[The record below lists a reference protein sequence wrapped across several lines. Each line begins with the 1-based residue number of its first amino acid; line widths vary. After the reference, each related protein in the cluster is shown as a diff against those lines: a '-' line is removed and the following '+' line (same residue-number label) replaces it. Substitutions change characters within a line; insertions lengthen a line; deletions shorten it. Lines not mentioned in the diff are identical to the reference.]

1 MSQEPSS
8 RFARWRS
15 STLAPFEHRVFALF
29 WWATLVSSFG
39 SLIQSVGASWL
50 MATIEHSAESVAL
63 VQTAGTL
70 PFFFLSIVAGAL
82 ADTNDR
88 RLLMLVSQSVMF
100 VASVLLAGLTWFG
113 VTTPLLLLGMTFILG
128 CGSASFAPAWQSS
141 IGDQVPRAQVPA
153 AIMANAMG
161 FNLARS
167 VGPAIGG
174 VIVAALGAVMAF
186 VINAISYLGML
197 ATLLWWKPP
206 RTKSALPPESLGT
219 AILAGVRYVRLSPDL
234 LAIYLRCVM
243 FTVPF
248 SAVNAL
254 MPVVARDLLGGT
266 AQTFGLLLGGFG
278 VGAMCGALSSG
289 ALRQRFPVDRL
300 LRGVVLV
307 AAISLTAIALS
318 PWAITT
324 FLAHV
329 LAGAMWTMGL
339 ANFNIA
345 VQMSSPRWVMG
356 RTLATYQT
364 FAFAGMAVGAWIWGR
379 CASVFGV
386 REALGF
392 AACACLVAFAVAHW
406 VRMRVAS
413 VGALDPH
420 VVGEVAEPK
429 YPLHPASGPISVH
442 IEYTVPEQHA
452 REFIAVVNEL
462 GRIRRRDGAFN
473 WSVAQDIDRPEQWIE
488 QFESPTWIDYL
499 RRQTRPTLADASVR
513 ERLRSLI
520 SGERGSVRRFIE
532 RPTGAEPLGP
542 DSSHVEP
549 REDYSASTS

>member
-1 MSQEPSS
+1 MTQDSS
-8 RFARWRS
+8 RFERWRS

-29 WWATLVSSFG
+29 LWATLVSSFG

-88 RLLMLVSQSVMF
+88 RLLMLISQGVMF
-100 VASVLLAGLTWFG
+100 AASVLLAGLTWFG
-113 VTTPLLLLGMTFILG
+113 ITTPLLLLGMTFLLG
-128 CGSASFAPAWQSS
+128 CGSAAFAPAWQSS
-141 IGDQVPRAQVPA
+141 ISEQVPRTQVPA
-153 AIMANAMG
+153 AVMANAMG

-174 VIVAALGAVMAF
+174 VIVAAFGAVTAF
-186 VINAISYLGML
+186 FINAVSYIGML
-197 ATLLWWKPP
+197 ATLVWWKPP
-206 RTKSALPPESLGT
+206 VVRPSLPPEPLGS
-219 AILAGVRYVRLSPDL
+219 AIRAGVRYVRLSPDL
-234 LAIYLRCVM
+234 IAIYLRCVM

-254 MPVVARDLLGGT
+254 MPVVARDLLGGG
-266 AQTFGLLLGGFG
+266 APTFGLLLGGFG
-278 VGAMCGALSSG
+278 VGAMCGALSSS
-289 ALRQRFPVDRL
+289 ALRQRFAVDTL

-307 AAISLTAIALS
+307 ASIALFAIVLS
-318 PWAITT
+318 PWAVTT

-329 LAGAMWTMGL
+329 LAGSVWTLGL

-345 VQMSSPRWVMG
+345 VQSSSPRWVMG

-379 CASVFGV
+379 SATIVGV
-386 REALGF
+386 REALTI
-392 AACACLVAFAVAHW
+392 AACACLLSFVVARW
-406 VRMRVAS
+406 VRVSVAS
-413 VGALDPH
+413 VGALDPQ
-420 VVGEVAEPK
+420 VAGEVLPPK
-429 YPLHPASGPISVH
+429 YPLHPASGPIAVH
-442 IEYTVPEQHA
+442 IEYTVPERNA
-452 REFIAVVNEL
+452 IAFVAAVNEL

-499 RRQTRPTLADASVR
+499 RRQTRPTLADAKIR
-513 ERLRSLI
+513 ERLRSLV

-532 RPTGAEPLGP
+532 RPAGAEPLG
-542 DSSHVEP
+542 DSSNHKEV

>member
-1 MSQEPSS
+1 MTHEPPS
-8 RFARWRS
+8 RFERWRS

-88 RLLMLVSQSVMF
+88 RLLMLVSQGVMF
-100 VASVLLAGLTWFG
+100 VASLALAVLTWFG
-113 VTTPLLLLGMTFILG
+113 ITTPMLLLGMTFVLG
-128 CGSASFAPAWQSS
+128 CGSASFAPAWQAS
-141 IGDQVPRAQVPA
+141 IGEQVPRAQMPA

-174 VIVAALGAVMAF
+174 VIVSALGAVAAF
-186 VINAISYLGML
+186 IINAVSYIGML

-206 RTKSALPPESLGT
+206 RATPSLPPEPLGS

-234 LAIYLRCVM
+234 LAIYLRCMM

-254 MPVVARDLLGGT
+254 MPVVARDLLGGD
-266 AQTFGLLLGGFG
+266 AQTFGILLGGFG
-278 VGAMCGALSSG
+278 IGAMFGALSSG
-289 ALRQRFPVDRL
+289 ALRQRFSVDRL
-300 LRGVVLV
+300 LRGVVLG
-307 AAISLTAIALS
+307 AAISLVAIALS

-345 VQMSSPRWVMG
+345 VQISSPRWVMG

-379 CASVFGV
+379 FATVAGV
-386 REALGF
+386 RESLVF
-392 AACACLVAFAVAHW
+392 AAAACLFSFFVARW
-406 VRMRVAS
+406 VRVSVAS
-413 VGALDPH
+413 IGALDPQ
-420 VVGEVAEPK
+420 VVGEVAPPK
-429 YPLHPASGPISVH
+429 YPLHPASGPIAVH
-442 IEYTVPEQHA
+442 IEYTVPERNA
-452 REFIAVVNEL
+452 KEFVAAVNEL

-499 RRQTRPTLADASVR
+499 RRQTRPTIADTQIR
-513 ERLRSLI
+513 ERLRALVV
-520 SGERGSVRRFIE
+520 GERGSVRRFIE
-532 RPTGAEPLGP
+532 RPAGAEPLGSGG
-542 DSSHVEP
+542 DRDEP
-549 REDYSASTS
+549 QEDYSASTS

>member
-50 MATIEHSAESVAL
+50 MATVEHSAESVAL

-206 RTKSALPPESLGT
+206 RTKSVLPPESLGT

-329 LAGAMWTMGL
+329 LAGRCGPWG
-339 ANFNIA
+339 
-345 VQMSSPRWVMG
+345 S
-356 RTLATYQT
+356 RT
-364 FAFAGMAVGAWIWGR
+364 
-379 CASVFGV
+379 
-386 REALGF
+386 
-392 AACACLVAFAVAHW
+392 
-406 VRMRVAS
+406 
-413 VGALDPH
+413 
-420 VVGEVAEPK
+420 
-429 YPLHPASGPISVH
+429 
-442 IEYTVPEQHA
+442 
-452 REFIAVVNEL
+452 
-462 GRIRRRDGAFN
+462 
-473 WSVAQDIDRPEQWIE
+473 
-488 QFESPTWIDYL
+488 
-499 RRQTRPTLADASVR
+499 
-513 ERLRSLI
+513 
-520 SGERGSVRRFIE
+520 
-532 RPTGAEPLGP
+532 
-542 DSSHVEP
+542 
-549 REDYSASTS
+549 STSPCRCPRRAG